1 VYDHGNAYTCE
12 KAVGAERSCDFR
24 SGKIILQQP
33 IDSAQM
39 QKLLAAGRTDLF
51 KEFVSN
57 RTRRKFAAFLVVQDG
72 KVGFEFE
79 KKTPAKK
86 PAAKKKASG

>member
-1 VYDHGNAYTCE
+1 
-12 KAVGAERSCDFR
+12 DFR
-24 SGKIILQQP
+24 SGKVILQQP
-33 IDSAQM
+33 VEATQM
-39 QKLLAAGRTDLF
+39 QKLLATGKTDLL

-57 RTRRKFAAFLVVQDG
+57 RTRRKFSAYLVVQAG

-86 PAAKKKASG
+86 PAAKKKTEA